1 MSNGEIITSTH
12 TELLF
17 HPDFPLQARKAHT
30 FPGLNKALLFIGIL
44 CDHGCEATFN
54 NKYLHI
60 LNKQSGKIIM
70 KGTRETRTNLYM
82 SKFTQQNK
90 LMTESTT
97 PDEYFS
103 GSTYNCNS
111 KSTLV
116 DYHRASFWGLTQ
128 SGWGKQPQKT
138 YSLPGEAYHLTWCIK
153 VYIKKQSTILGHLQK
168 PQKFLRSTQ

>member
-1 MSNGEIITSTH
+1 MDDVAVADTGTAGNYLTLDSPWDNKQQAVHTLPTQMSNGEIITSTH

-60 LNKQSGKIIM
+60 LNKQSGQIIM

-82 SKFTQQNK
+82 SKFTQKNK

-103 GSTYNCNS
+103 GS
-111 KSTLV
+111 
-116 DYHRASFWGLTQ
+116 
-128 SGWGKQPQKT
+128 
-138 YSLPGEAYHLTWCIK
+138 AY
-153 VYIKKQSTILGHLQK
+153 
-168 PQKFLRSTQ
+168 